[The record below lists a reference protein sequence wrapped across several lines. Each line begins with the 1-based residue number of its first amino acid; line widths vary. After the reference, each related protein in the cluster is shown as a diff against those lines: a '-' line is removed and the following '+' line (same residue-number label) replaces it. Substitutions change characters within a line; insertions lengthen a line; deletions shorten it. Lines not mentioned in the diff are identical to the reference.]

1 MLRSRHGRRR
11 ERPARRSEEFGGSIT
26 PAACIHDKICI
37 VAAAVTLYPHT
48 MSPLHILLG
57 LVTVAIWGFNF
68 VVLKVA
74 LVDIPP
80 LLLTALRF
88 LFACLPVLF
97 LPRPKGMQLRHM
109 IVVGLTAFLG
119 QYIFLF
125 VAMKLGMPA
134 GLSSVTLQLQ
144 VFVTILLSVILLRER
159 PKTQQALGGAVAL
172 AGLAT
177 IAATA
182 GQGSTIP
189 AIAMLFIVLAASTWA
204 IGNFTVKLAGPGA
217 GFGTL
222 SGVAWASL
230 VPIVPAFALSYVFE
244 GPEQWMHS
252 WQIVRP
258 VSMAALAF
266 TVVLSTW
273 FGFAIWGKL
282 LSTYTASVAAPF
294 ALLVPVFG
302 GLSAYLTLGETLTPQ
317 RMAGSLLIFVG
328 LAIIL
333 LRWSRL
339 MLASASRS

>member
-1 MLRSRHGRRR
+1 MR
-11 ERPARRSEEFGGSIT
+11 
-26 PAACIHDKICI
+26 
-37 VAAAVTLYPHT
+37 
-48 MSPLHILLG
+48 PLHIMLG

-97 LPRPKGMQLRHM
+97 LPRPPGMQVRHM
-109 IVVGLTAFLG
+109 IIVGLTAFLG

-125 VAMKLGMPA
+125 AAMKLGMPA

-159 PKTQQALGGAVAL
+159 PKTQQMLGGAVAL

-182 GQGSTIP
+182 GQGTAIP

-204 IGNFTVKLAGPGA
+204 IGNFTVKLAGPDA

-230 VPIVPAFALSYVFE
+230 VPILPAFALSFVFE
-244 GPEQWMHS
+244 GPEQWLHS
-252 WQIVRP
+252 WQTVRP
-258 VSMAALAF
+258 ISVAALAF

-302 GLSAYLTLGETLTPQ
+302 GLSAYLLLGETLTPQ
-317 RMAGSLLIFVG
+317 RMAGSLMIFAG
-328 LAIIL
+328 LAVIL
-333 LRWSRL
+333 LPWSRL
-339 MLASASRS
+339 LGAGESRA

>member
-1 MLRSRHGRRR
+1 MRS
-11 ERPARRSEEFGGSIT
+11 
-26 PAACIHDKICI
+26 IH
-37 VAAAVTLYPHT
+37 V
-48 MSPLHILLG
+48 LLG
-57 LVTVAIWGFNF
+57 ILTAAIWGFNF

-80 LLLTALRF
+80 QLLTALRF
-88 LFACLPVLF
+88 SFACLPVLF
-97 LPRPKGMQLRHM
+97 LPKPQGMQFKHM
-109 IVVGLTAFLG
+109 IIVGLTAFWG

-144 VFVTILLSVILLRER
+144 VFITILLSIVLLKER
-159 PKTQQALGGAVAL
+159 PKNQQILGGAVAL
-172 AGLAT
+172 TGLGT
-177 IAATA
+177 IASTV

-204 IGNFTVKLAGPGA
+204 VGNFTVKLAGPDA

-230 VPIVPAFALSYVFE
+230 VPILPAFALSYGFE
-244 GPEQWMHS
+244 GPEQWLHS
-252 WQIVRP
+252 WQSVRP
-258 VSMAALAF
+258 ISLLALAF
-266 TVVLSTW
+266 TVVFSTW

-302 GLSAYLTLGETLTPQ
+302 GLSAYLILGETLTPQ

-333 LRWSRL
+333 LPWHRFL
-339 MLASASRS
+339 SRSTLPS

>member
-1 MLRSRHGRRR
+1 M
-11 ERPARRSEEFGGSIT
+11 RPI
-26 PAACIHDKICI
+26 
-37 VAAAVTLYPHT
+37 
-48 MSPLHILLG
+48 HILLG
-57 LVTVAIWGFNF
+57 ILTAAIWGFNF

-97 LPRPKGMQLRHM
+97 LAKPQGMQFKHM

-144 VFVTILLSVILLRER
+144 VFVTILLSVILLKER
-159 PKTQQALGGAVAL
+159 PKTQQILGGAVAL

-177 IAATA
+177 IASTV
-182 GQGSTIP
+182 GQGSSIP
-189 AIAMLFIVLAASTWA
+189 AMAMIFIVLAATTWA
-204 IGNFTVKLAGPGA
+204 VGNFTVKLAGPSA

-230 VPIVPAFALSYVFE
+230 VPIVPALALSDIFE
-244 GPEQWMHS
+244 GPAQWLHS
-252 WQIVRP
+252 WETVRP
-258 VSMAALAF
+258 ISLLALAF
-266 TVVLSTW
+266 TVVFSTW
-273 FGFAIWGKL
+273 LGFAIWGKL

-302 GLSAYLTLGETLTPQ
+302 GLSAYLILGETLTPL
-317 RMAGSLLIFVG
+317 RMVGSMLIFVG

-333 LRWSRL
+333 LPWSRL
-339 MLASASRS
+339 VKLKTA